1 MVQRKQFFISY
12 RSLNRPE
19 VERLVVD
26 IRALGHEA
34 WFDKELTGGQTWWD
48 QIMEQVRACDYV
60 IAALSPDVVKS
71 KPCTEERNLRRQ
83 LIAGIYFLKSSS

>member
-26 IRALGHEA
+26 IRALGREA
-34 WFDKELTGGQTWWD
+34 WFDKESKD
-48 QIMEQVRACDYV
+48 SKNQIH
-60 IAALSPDVVKS
+60 
-71 KPCTEERNLRRQ
+71 
-83 LIAGIYFLKSSS
+83 